1 MVEMVAEPGAAASY
15 KKEQGSAEYC
25 GTLRAEQKLIKG
37 KNQRQRCA
45 QTEIERDTD
54 ILLYV

>member
-1 MVEMVAEPGAAASY
+1 MVEMVAEPEAPANY
-15 KKEQGSAEYC
+15 KKRTRKYC